1 MGTGMCSRRQKGL
14 LQTGFCLLAVVCL
27 GSGVFLYHHLQQ
39 KVRSAEA
46 LAQKYKQQQEALSA
60 QLQVVYEHRSRLER
74 SLQKERGEHK
84 KTKEDFLVY
93 KLEAQEALNKE
104 KQDSMNRYGALS
116 SQHKILKNQHED
128 VKKQLLDLQLQHN
141 SLKLEHRK
149 TLETHNQKYA
159 QLQQEKDNEV
169 TNLQDTVFKLR
180 EESKLLR
187 KAHQEVHSQ
196 LLNAQTQM
204 EEFRQLKEALQKMP
218 SFKGGGGGG
227 GKGQQQ
233 QLQVLKEQPLG
244 PGSSQLQLMR
254 QKAFPVNLENRPA
267 GSLLASQVSGLRKQ
281 ADGPLLPGQGSY
293 SNNGPRSQGSV
304 LVTHPA
310 PLQDAN
316 LPPEAVP
323 AWPAGHGDSHVIRFT
338 RTVNSLPNGNPDV
351 KMVMRI
357 HVNSHEEGQAPALSL
372 SDLKQPSAAEKPK
385 MPDNHH
391 STGSKQVQMQS
402 WKDIVNKVNAQMD
415 GAQVHSYPESL
426 HLNPRPGQETQK
438 GSSQPP
444 GQKRGAEHQTAD
456 QGSEKE
462 KTDNEELEMDAGM
475 IERENLH
482 SQKETVVQEPMMPD
496 DAADPAQ
503 DPNNQGEDEF
513 EEAELERPDFEEKV
527 GGLEK
532 FKEPSV
538 KEESKEKP
546 PKDAGRPAK
555 PREDPMD
562 DYQEDQEQEIEDHGG
577 EVDDNDDLELVQERK
592 EHAGIRGA
600 DGKKDDYY

>member
-14 LQTGFCLLAVVCL
+14 LQTGFCLVTVACL
-27 GSGVFLYHHLQQ
+27 GSGVFMYNHLQQ
-39 KVRSAEA
+39 KVRNAEA

-116 SQHKILKNQHED
+116 SQHKILKNQHDD

-149 TLETHNQKYA
+149 ALETHSQKYA
-159 QLQQEKDNEV
+159 QLQQEKDSEV
-169 TNLQDTVFKLR
+169 SNLQDTVFKLR

-196 LLNAQTQM
+196 LLNAQAQM

-218 SFKGGGGGG
+218 SFKGGGA

-233 QLQVLKEQPLG
+233 FQTLKEQPVV
-244 PGSSQLQLMR
+244 PANSQLQLVR
-254 QKAFPVNLENRPA
+254 QKAFPVNQENHP
-267 GSLLASQVSGLRKQ
+267 GGNPLASQVSGVQKQ
-281 ADGPLLPGQGSY
+281 ADGPLPQGQNLYG
-293 SNNGPRSQGSV
+293 NDGPRPQANV
-304 LVTHPA
+304 LFTHPA

-316 LPPEAVP
+316 SLPGAVP
-323 AWPAGHGDSHVIRFT
+323 AWPARRGDGHVIRFT
-338 RTVNSLPNGNPDV
+338 RTMNSLPNGNPDV

-357 HVNSHEEGQAPALSL
+357 QVKSNEESQAPGLSP
-372 SDLKQPSAAEKPK
+372 SDLKQPSAADKPQL
-385 MPDNHH
+385 PESHH
-391 STGSKQVQMQS
+391 SPGNKPVQMQS
-402 WKDIVNKVNAQMD
+402 WKDLVNKVNAQMD
-415 GAQVHSYPESL
+415 EEQGRSYPKSL
-426 HLNPRPGQETQK
+426 HFDAKPGEEIQQ
-438 GSSQPP
+438 GSPQPP
-444 GQKRGAEHQTAD
+444 AQKRGEEQQTAHRE
-456 QGSEKE
+456 GEKGR
-462 KTDNEELEMDAGM
+462 TDDEELEMDAGV
-475 IERENLH
+475 IEREENLH
-482 SQKETVVQEPMMPD
+482 SQKDPVVQEPMMPD

-532 FKEPSV
+532 FKEHSM

-546 PKDAGRPAK
+546 LKDAGRPAK
-555 PREDPMD
+555 PGEDPMD

-577 EVDDNDDLELVQERK
+577 EVDDNDDLELVQDQK
-592 EHAGIRGA
+592 DHAGIQQRA

>member
-14 LQTGFCLLAVVCL
+14 LQTGFCLVTVACL
-27 GSGVFLYHHLQQ
+27 GSGVFMYNHLQQ
-39 KVRSAEA
+39 KARSAEA

-149 TLETHNQKYA
+149 TLETHSQKYA
-159 QLQQEKDNEV
+159 QLQQEKDSEV
-169 TNLQDTVFKLR
+169 ANLQDTVFKLR

-196 LLNAQTQM
+196 LLNAQAQM

-218 SFKGGGGGG
+218 SFKGGEA
-227 GKGQQQ
+227 GKGQQ
-233 QLQVLKEQPLG
+233 QLQVLKEQPVA
-244 PGSSQLQLMR
+244 PANSPLQLVR
-254 QKAFPVNLENRPA
+254 QKAFPVNPENRPV
-267 GSLLASQVSGLRKQ
+267 GNPLASQVSGVQKQ
-281 ADGPLLPGQGSY
+281 ADVPLLQGQNSY
-293 SNNGPRSQGSV
+293 SNDGPRPQAKV
-304 LVTHPA
+304 LFTHPV
-310 PLQDAN
+310 PLQDTN
-316 LPPEAVP
+316 SLPGAVP
-323 AWPAGHGDSHVIRFT
+323 AWPARRGDGHIIRFT
-338 RTVNSLPNGNPDV
+338 RTMNSLPNGNPDL

-357 HVNSHEEGQAPALSL
+357 QVKSNEESQAPGLSL
-372 SDLKQPSAAEKPK
+372 SDRRQPSAAEKPQ
-385 MPDNHH
+385 MPNSHH
-391 STGSKQVQMQS
+391 PPGNKQVQMQS
-402 WKDIVNKVNAQMD
+402 WKDIVSKVNTQGDEKQAR
-415 GAQVHSYPESL
+415 GYPKSL
-426 HLNPRPGQETQK
+426 RLDAKPGQETQR
-438 GSSQPP
+438 GSPRPP
-444 GQKRGAEHQTAD
+444 SEKRGEEHGAAGQE
-456 QGSEKE
+456 GEKGR
-462 KTDNEELEMDAGM
+462 TDDEELEMDAGV

-482 SQKETVVQEPMMPD
+482 SQKDPVVQEPMMPD

-527 GGLEK
+527 GSLEK

-546 PKDAGRPAK
+546 LKDAGRPAK

-577 EVDDNDDLELVQERK
+577 EVDDNDDLELVQDQK
-592 EHAGIRGA
+592 DHAGIQGA